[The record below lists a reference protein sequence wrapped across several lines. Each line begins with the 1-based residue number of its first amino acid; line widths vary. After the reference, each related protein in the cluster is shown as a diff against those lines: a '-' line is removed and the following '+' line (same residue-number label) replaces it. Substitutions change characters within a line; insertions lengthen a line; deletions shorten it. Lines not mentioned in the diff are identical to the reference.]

1 MSQNSIVKSTKN
13 STQELNPTL
22 QTVMES
28 LDIELEAELT
38 RYRKYR
44 RQTGKSPVSQ
54 KNINKQIYKTPE
66 LTSLL
71 PVDDQ
76 TLSSLPLSE
85 IESPLEK
92 SETSNTSAKKAS
104 PVAIEPP
111 NPTEISMAK
120 KGDVE
125 NQDGEKQTSQLGD
138 NNSTAPDN
146 YLESSEKLLESLDK
160 LKSNRQEQSNYLAS
174 LFTPLGIVSMFL
186 FLISCTTLGY
196 VLMNPS
202 GLSNLGLD
210 RFLKGTSA
218 QTNTDETT
226 TENIENREEKPLPK
240 SPNLASQEFVDL
252 DLNTLSNVNP
262 KPSQFPSPTA
272 KVKPVVPPPIS
283 GSVNSASQPNQASA
297 KLDNL
302 STTLLPQ
309 SIPSTVVTLS
319 SPTPSPIVKPS
330 PEISISSS
338 SEITS
343 PIKSDDGWY
352 YVVLDYVNEES
363 LYKAQQ
369 IVSDA
374 YIRETANGMKI
385 QMAAFWEPE
394 RATIFLQELR
404 QEGLDA
410 KYYKLKPDNY

>member
-13 STQELNPTL
+13 STQELNQTL
-22 QTVMES
+22 QAVMES

-44 RQTGKSPVSQ
+44 RQTEKSPVSQ

-66 LTSLL
+66 LMSLL
-71 PVDDQ
+71 PVDDR

-85 IESPLEK
+85 IESSLEN
-92 SETSNTSAKKAS
+92 SETSNTSPQKAS

-111 NPTEISMAK
+111 TPTEISMAK

-160 LKSNRQEQSNYLAS
+160 LKSNRQEQPSYLAS

-186 FLISCTTLGY
+186 FFISCMTLRY
-196 VLMNPS
+196 VVMHPS
-202 GLSNLGLD
+202 VLSNLSFD

-218 QTNTDETT
+218 QTNTDNTT
-226 TENIENREEKPLPK
+226 ADNIENMEEKPLPK
-240 SPNLASQEFVDL
+240 SPDLASQEFVDL

-283 GSVNSASQPNQASA
+283 GSVNTASQPTYKASA

-309 SIPSTVVTLS
+309 STPSTTVTLS

-330 PEISISSS
+330 PEISNSSQ
-338 SEITS
+338 ITS

-369 IVSDA
+369 IISDA
-374 YIRETANGMKI
+374 YIRDTDNGMKI
-385 QMAAFWEPE
+385 QMGAFWEPD
-394 RATIFLQELR
+394 RAKIFLQELR

>member
-1 MSQNSIVKSTKN
+1 MSQNSIVNSTKN
-13 STQELNPTL
+13 STQELNQTL
-22 QTVMES
+22 QAVMES

-44 RQTGKSPVSQ
+44 RQTEKSPVSQ

-66 LTSLL
+66 LMSLL
-71 PVDDQ
+71 PVEDQ

-85 IESPLEK
+85 IESSLENY
-92 SETSNTSAKKAS
+92 ETSNTSAKKAS

-160 LKSNRQEQSNYLAS
+160 LKSSRQEQSSYLAS

-186 FLISCTTLGY
+186 FLISCTILGY
-196 VLMNPS
+196 VVMHPS

-218 QTNTDETT
+218 QTNTDNTT
-226 TENIENREEKPLPK
+226 TDNIENMEEKPLPK
-240 SPNLASQEFVDL
+240 SPDLASQEFVDL

-283 GSVNSASQPNQASA
+283 GSVNTASQPTYKAST

-309 SIPSTVVTLS
+309 STPSTVVTLS
-319 SPTPSPIVKPS
+319 SPTPSPIVEPS
-330 PEISISSS
+330 PEISNSAQ
-338 SEITS
+338 ITS

-369 IVSDA
+369 IISDA
-374 YIRETANGMKI
+374 YIRETDNGMKI
-385 QMAAFWEPE
+385 QMGAFWEPE
-394 RATIFLQELR
+394 RAKIFLQELR

-410 KYYKLKPDNY
+410 KYYKLKPDNYY

>member
-13 STQELNPTL
+13 STQELNRTL
-22 QTVMES
+22 QAVMES
-28 LDIELEAELT
+28 LDVELEAELT

-44 RQTGKSPVSQ
+44 RETEKSQVSQ

-66 LTSLL
+66 LMSLL
-71 PVDDQ
+71 PVEDQ
-76 TLSSLPLSE
+76 TLSSLSLSDMD
-85 IESPLEK
+85 SLLEN

-104 PVAIEPP
+104 PLAIDPP
-111 NPTEISMAK
+111 SPTEISMAK

-125 NQDGEKQTSQLGD
+125 NHDGEKQTSQLSD
-138 NNSTAPDN
+138 NNSKAPDN

-160 LKSNRQEQSNYLAS
+160 LKSSHQNQSNYLAS
-174 LFTPLGIVSMFL
+174 LLTPLGIVSMFL
-186 FLISCTTLGY
+186 FFISCTTLGY
-196 VLMNPS
+196 VVKHPS
-202 GLSNLGLD
+202 VLSNLGLD
-210 RFLKGTSA
+210 RFFKGTSA

-226 TENIENREEKPLPK
+226 TDNVEDRQEKPLPK
-240 SPNLASQEFVDL
+240 SPDLASQEFVDL

-262 KPSQFPSPTA
+262 KPSQFPSPTT

-283 GSVNSASQPNQASA
+283 GSVNTTSQSNKATA

-309 SIPSTVVTLS
+309 SAPSTVVTLS

-330 PEISISSS
+330 PEISSSS
-338 SEITS
+338 QITN

-369 IVSDA
+369 IISDA
-374 YIRETANGMKI
+374 YIRETSNGMKI
-385 QMAAFWEPE
+385 QMGAFWEPE
-394 RATIFLQELR
+394 RAKMFLQELR

-410 KYYKLKPDNY
+410 KYYKLKPENY

>member
-13 STQELNPTL
+13 STQELNRTL
-22 QTVMES
+22 QAVMES
-28 LDIELEAELT
+28 LDVELEAELT

-44 RQTGKSPVSQ
+44 RQTEKSQVSQ

-66 LTSLL
+66 LMSLL

-76 TLSSLPLSE
+76 TLSSLSLSD
-85 IESPLEK
+85 IESLLEN
-92 SETSNTSAKKAS
+92 SETSNTSPQKAS
-104 PVAIEPP
+104 SVAIEPP
-111 NPTEISMAK
+111 SPTEIRMAK
-120 KGDVE
+120 KDDVE
-125 NQDGEKQTSQLGD
+125 NYNGEKQTSQLGD

-160 LKSNRQEQSNYLAS
+160 LKSSNQKQSTYLAS
-174 LFTPLGIVSMFL
+174 LLTPLGIVSMFL
-186 FLISCTTLGY
+186 FFISCTTLGY
-196 VLMNPS
+196 VVKHPS
-202 GLSNLGLD
+202 VLSNLGLD
-210 RFLKGTSA
+210 RFFKGTFA
-218 QTNTDETT
+218 QTDTDETT
-226 TENIENREEKPLPK
+226 TDNVEDRQEKPLPK
-240 SPNLASQEFVDL
+240 SPDLASQEFLDL

-262 KPSQFPSPTA
+262 KPSQFPSSTA
-272 KVKPVVPPPIS
+272 KVKPIVPPPIS
-283 GSVNSASQPNQASA
+283 GSVNTVSQPNKATA

-309 SIPSTVVTLS
+309 SAPSTVVTLS

-330 PEISISSS
+330 PEISSSS
-338 SEITS
+338 QITN

-352 YVVLDYVNEES
+352 YVVLDYLNEES

-369 IVSDA
+369 IISDA
-374 YIRETANGMKI
+374 YIRETSNGMKI
-385 QMAAFWEPE
+385 QMGAFWEPE
-394 RATIFLQELR
+394 RAKVFLQELR